1 MAVGKS
7 VTAEVRMSKA
17 WFREMQQAISNAIT
31 EAGEMAA
38 AVERHQLGD
47 GSDAEWL
54 LELLATKAQRLKHTL
69 EPFDLP
75 I

>member
-1 MAVGKS
+1 MAVRQS
-7 VTAEVRMSKA
+7 LMPEVRMSKG
-17 WFREMQQAISNAIT
+17 WFQQMQNAIRDAIT

-47 GSDAEWL
+47 KSDAEWL

-69 EPFDLP
+69 EEFDLP